1 MHTTLV
7 VATLASRAVFLF
19 FSFAF
24 EIMPDSKAI
33 KERNLLDG
41 GTEGIRWGEGEGEED
56 PSSQD
61 RDGIGSAR
69 RGAARLRSWRV

>member
-1 MHTTLV
+1 
-7 VATLASRAVFLF
+7 
-19 FSFAF
+19 
-24 EIMPDSKAI
+24 MPDSKAI

-69 RGAARLRSWRV
+69 RGAAQIVACMSGNNTNNIHNLHAFYTFGE

>member
-1 MHTTLV
+1 MHTTLG
-7 VATLASRAVFLF
+7 VATLASRAVVLF

-24 EIMPDSKAI
+24 EIMTKAI